1 MASSCSDRTQKK
13 DWFSARLPNFSL
25 SISLDLKTEMLS
37 QVRKRPNVEWWN
49 SPVKPATLA
58 VDGEG
63 AGTTSKGAGNSI
75 VPESSLVL

>member
-1 MASSCSDRTQKK
+1 MLRSEHQHQH
-13 DWFSARLPNFSL
+13 FSL
-25 SISLDLKTEMLS
+25 SIFLDLKTEMLS

-63 AGTTSKGAGNSI
+63 VEVEVNQAQRHKHVDNC
-75 VPESSLVL
+75 